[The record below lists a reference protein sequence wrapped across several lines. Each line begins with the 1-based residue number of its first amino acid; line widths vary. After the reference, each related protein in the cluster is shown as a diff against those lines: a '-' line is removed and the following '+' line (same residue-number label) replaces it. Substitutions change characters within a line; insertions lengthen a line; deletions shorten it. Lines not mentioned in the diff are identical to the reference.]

1 MKILLVEDDT
11 AIATEMIKALR
22 KEGFAVEHETAGKT
36 ALDVL
41 PVVEPDLVLLDLGLP
56 DIDGIDV
63 LRKIRSEQLPTP
75 VIVLT
80 ARNQTS
86 SKIDALDIG
95 ADDYLAKPFDLLE
108 LMARIRAV
116 TRRHNLQTSSQLS
129 HGEVSLDLA
138 AHSLTVGDKVTT
150 LNRREFALLRELML
164 AVGRVK
170 TRDALE
176 NSMYTMETDV
186 GSNTIEVYISH
197 LRRHLPKDFIKTIR
211 GVGYVVPK

>member
-138 AHSLTVGDKVTT
+138 AHSLTVGDIVTM

>member
-138 AHSLTVGDKVTT
+138 AHSLTVGDKVTM

>member
-1 MKILLVEDDT
+1 
-11 AIATEMIKALR
+11 
-22 KEGFAVEHETAGKT
+22 
-36 ALDVL
+36 LDVL

-138 AHSLTVGDKVTT
+138 AHSLTVGDKVTM